1 MKITIDTKE
10 DSHEEIKK
18 VISLLTHL
26 IGQTPSSNRNIFD
39 DSKPTEST
47 DNLFSIFDNPSA
59 AETKETPK
67 EKPNIELYWK
77 WKRKN

>member
-26 IGQTPSSNRNIFD
+26 IGHTPATNSKNIFD
-39 DSKPTEST
+39 DSKPTESGE
-47 DNLFSIFDNPSA
+47 NILGIFDNPQTT
-59 AETKETPK
+59 EKKETPK
-67 EKPNIELYWK
+67 EKTSVEFY
-77 WKRKN
+77 

>member
-26 IGQTPSSNRNIFD
+26 IGETPRTNANIFD
-39 DSKPTEST
+39 DSKPTEESN
-47 DNLFSIFDNPSA
+47 NLFNIFDNPQP
-59 AETKETPK
+59 AEKKEDDEEEDETPQ
-67 EKPNIELYWK
+67 IQMY
-77 WKRKN
+77 